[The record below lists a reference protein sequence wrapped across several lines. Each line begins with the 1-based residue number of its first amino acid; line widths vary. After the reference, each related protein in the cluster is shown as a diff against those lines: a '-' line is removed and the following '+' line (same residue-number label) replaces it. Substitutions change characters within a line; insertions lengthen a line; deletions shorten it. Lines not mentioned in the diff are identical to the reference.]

1 MAHRCQQINLEDEC
15 VAWNNLLA
23 ELHVVNLHEVC
34 GPALWL
40 LQRVQHEQTATL
52 CHRLNL
58 QHARHHRLL
67 REVSLEERLV
77 GGDILDADN
86 RIGTQRDNLINQL
99 HGVAVGQ
106 QFANLVDVH
115 YWLLIGVVNGCL
127 DFVLADLATHLAGEL
142 VIDGVSRTGGDDA
155 TLDGLADKCHIADDV
170 EQLMACALVLPYQ
183 WLVLNVTQLGSV
195 AVFR

>member
-1 MAHRCQQINLEDEC
+1 M
-15 VAWNNLLA
+15 
-23 ELHVVNLHEVC
+23 
-34 GPALWL
+34 
-40 LQRVQHEQTATL
+40 
-52 CHRLNL
+52 
-58 QHARHHRLL
+58 
-67 REVSLEERLV
+67 
-77 GGDILDADN
+77 
-86 RIGTQRDNLINQL
+86 
-99 HGVAVGQ
+99 GQ

-170 EQLMACALVLPYQ
+170 EQLMACALVFPYQ

-195 AVFR
+195 AVFYAQHVGQRVQTLLCGLSLVDDDSVVQVATLDKVGLQQRFNIANEDEGACGSYLGGEVLHVVECGKL